1 MFPVHTGV
9 NQTSTMMGGWELAI
23 PQTSKNKELTW
34 ELITLMVDP
43 RIMTPWLKQT
53 GFLPTQKSIGS
64 GPQLTQLNQTIPYY
78 DKMVS
83 MISIGKSRPVASE
96 YPQIAEHIR
105 QAIEDVYYGVKQPK
119 QALDDAAKKSAK
131 VLGW

>member
-1 MFPVHTGV
+1 MFPVPNGV

-23 PQTSKNKELTW
+23 PQTSKNKELAW

-53 GFLPTQKSIGS
+53 GLLPTQKSMGS
-64 GPQLTQLNQTIPYY
+64 GPQLTQLNQTIPSY

-83 MISIGKSRPVASE
+83 MV
-96 YPQIAEHIR
+96 
-105 QAIEDVYYGVKQPK
+105 
-119 QALDDAAKKSAK
+119 
-131 VLGW
+131 